1 MANFVDGRTLRSASG
16 QTIHVTIGRTVT
28 IGLYGPIDF
37 AGKPIALVPDFARN
51 LRITPGSMRGNIRM
65 YTVAGIKIG
74 LTHVGAVTSTGDVW
88 DTVDIVVHVAR
99 KKRLPTW
106 DKLFAAYPG
115 DAESSPDF
123 RARVG
128 GAVDDDAYTNTCTL
142 RLSEAFNDAGAPI
155 PAHHPGLL
163 AVKGGDGLFYAHR
176 VAEFKRYIVAAY
188 GQPDTIRTPTAP
200 QRTGVDKAAFAGLR
214 GVICFEVRWRDA
226 TGHFSLWDGANSVH
240 GDYFREA
247 YQVSLWFAT

>member
-1 MANFVDGRTLRSASG
+1 MANFVDGHTLRSASR
-16 QTIHVTIGRTVT
+16 QTIHVSLGRTVT
-28 IGLYGPIDF
+28 IGLYGPLDF
-37 AGKPIALVPDFARN
+37 AGKALTLVPDFAGN
-51 LRITPGSMRGNIRM
+51 LRITPASLRGNVRM
-65 YTVAGIKIG
+65 YTIAGVKNS
-74 LTHVGAVTSTGDVW
+74 LTHLGAVTSTGDVW
-88 DTVDIVVHVAR
+88 DTIDIVVHIPR

-128 GAVDDDAYTNTCTL
+128 GDVDNDSYTNTCTL
-142 RLSEAFNDAGAPI
+142 RLSEAFNGAGAPI

-163 AVKGGDGLFYAHR
+163 AVKGADGRFYAFR
-176 VAEFKRYIVAAY
+176 VAEFKKYLISAY
-188 GQPDTIRTPTAP
+188 GQPDIIRKPTAP
-200 QRTGVDKAAFAGLR
+200 MRTGVDRGAFAGLR
-214 GVICFEVRWRDA
+214 GVICFDVHWPDA